1 MERKFTPEKTK
12 IQTKR
17 DIVVLMDTN
26 QFQAAVSGY
35 IDQVRETAYHE
46 GRLAGRKEA
55 RDELR
60 FFFDKFEEAF
70 PIEPLERKRG
80 PRKTVETTVWLSPEQ
95 VEPLVKEAL
104 AMLKVHHPDGA
115 SPQTIAEQLRPN
127 GQPIN
132 TQAVRQALRQLTLVG
147 EVRRVAHARYL
158 LPEPSMAQ
166 ESQLEAA
173 E

>member
-1 MERKFTPEKTK
+1 
-12 IQTKR
+12 
-17 DIVVLMDTN
+17 MDTN
-26 QFQAAVSGY
+26 EIQAALAGY
-35 IDQVRETAYHE
+35 LEQVRTAAYHE
-46 GRLAGRKEA
+46 GRIAGRKEA

-70 PIEPLERKRG
+70 PIEPVEKRQRRASRTAPQTG
-80 PRKTVETTVWLSPEQ
+80 TVWPSPDQ
-95 VEPLVKEAL
+95 VMPMIKQAL
-104 AMLKVHHPDGA
+104 ATLALAHPEGA

-132 TQAVRQALRQLTLVG
+132 VQAVRQALRQLNLQG

-158 LPEPSMAQ
+158 PAAPPVAQ
-166 ESQLEAA
+166 EPQTEAA